1 MSTFHEYTVDLFW
14 GQVVG
19 SCPVLKTKD
28 QVGTSLPA
36 LCGHIV
42 KLPIFVMPI
51 GIIGQT
57 DFFFCQ
63 RATMNA
69 EFPVWSKG

>member
-1 MSTFHEYTVDLFW
+1 MVLFR

-19 SCPVLKTKD
+19 SCPVLKPKA
-28 QVGTSLPA
+28 QVGISLPA

-51 GIIGQT
+51 DIIGQT
-57 DFFFCQ
+57 GSFCQ

-69 EFPVWSKG
+69 EFPVWPKG